1 MSAAATFSDAAITK
15 SIRNNVQ
22 KYYGDFG
29 SGSINVGFRIKYCNE
44 KTKVTIIRCRHGPHR
59 FITSILPLMTVV
71 CILFLKHLKY
81 ISKKM
86 NFVFQIG
93 EHRAKFRIL
102 YIGATIMQCNKF
114 IVNFQKDCLDRAIG
128 DIESAKDRI
137 DFIKNIMDFKME

>member
-1 MSAAATFSDAAITK
+1 MFHVASLPVENSEPFFPTSYLLNASGDQSLPFTGFLSRYAYLLINIVLFCRYIVTQIIPEKSVSAAATFSDAAITK

-71 CILFLKHLKY
+71 CILF
-81 ISKKM
+81 
-86 NFVFQIG
+86 
-93 EHRAKFRIL
+93 
-102 YIGATIMQCNKF
+102 
-114 IVNFQKDCLDRAIG
+114 
-128 DIESAKDRI
+128 
-137 DFIKNIMDFKME
+137 

>member
-1 MSAAATFSDAAITK
+1 MVRTKNRYIVTQIIPEKSVSAAATFSDAAITK

-59 FITSILPLMTVV
+59 FITSILPLMTV
-71 CILFLKHLKY
+71 
-81 ISKKM
+81 
-86 NFVFQIG
+86 IG

>member
-1 MSAAATFSDAAITK
+1 M
-15 SIRNNVQ
+15 
-22 KYYGDFG
+22 Y
-29 SGSINVGFRIKYCNE
+29 
-44 KTKVTIIRCRHGPHR
+44 P
-59 FITSILPLMTVV
+59 
-71 CILFLKHLKY
+71 FLKHLKY